1 MLGRLSGGFSEA
13 YLLHHCYFAQNNGS
27 DKKKINLTLMVPRK
41 TGVWRIATKYAGPY
55 GKNGTGKMVTN
66 APR

>member
-27 DKKKINLTLMVPRK
+27 DKKKNQFDVDGTSQNRSLTNCDKICRSIWK
-41 TGVWRIATKYAGPY
+41 ERNRE
-55 GKNGTGKMVTN
+55 NGD
-66 APR
+66 

>member
-41 TGVWRIATKYAGPY
+41 TGV
-55 GKNGTGKMVTN
+55 
-66 APR
+66 